1 MSHPTPPPRHAA
13 AATSKI
19 ERSLRVLERALGVHT
34 PTALGTAFNI
44 EGAVLLHLVATR
56 LPQYLPALEVFSIDT
71 GRLPDET
78 HAYAAQLAD
87 FYDKRIRLYSPP
99 PEPLEEFVHTHGAQ
113 AFYRSV
119 ALRRQCC
126 ALRKKAPLARA
137 LAGKRGWIVGLRRE
151 QSAERAGV
159 TEQMSEPEL
168 GVEKFA
174 PLAAWTRREVEG
186 FAAAEGVPVH
196 PLYARGYLSIGCSP
210 CTRAVSIGEPE
221 RAGRWWWESP
231 EAGKECGLHPAPPQ
245 VPLKFQPRAGHAK
258 VESEPKPPEHHD

>member
-1 MSHPTPPPRHAA
+1 MSHPTPAPRHAA

-78 HAYAAQLAD
+78 HAYAAHLAD

-99 PEPLEEFVHTHGAQ
+99 PEPVEEFVHTHGAQ
-113 AFYRSV
+113 RDRSV
-119 ALRRQCC
+119 ES
-126 ALRKKAPLARA
+126 
-137 LAGKRGWIVGLRRE
+137 LRRE

-159 TEQMSEPEL
+159 CEQISDPEL

-174 PLAAWTRREVEG
+174 PLAAWTRREVED
-186 FAAAEGVPVH
+186 FATAEQVPVH
-196 PLYARGYLSIGCSP
+196 PLYARGYLSIGCAP
-210 CTRAVSIGEPE
+210 CTRAVSAGEAE

-231 EAGKECGLHPAPPQ
+231 EAGKECGLHPATPQAPLRFHPPSG
-245 VPLKFQPRAGHAK
+245 PASGE
-258 VESEPKPPEHHD
+258 VEHNPHEPND